1 MAGQLPTI
9 PGAPIPKRR
18 GRPPGS
24 GNKRSVDLAK
34 YLEATF
40 AGATPGVQAA
50 QVSMC
55 TPAEIRRARADA
67 KALGIKD
74 LGLQPIALA
83 MVVKAHKLAKALGHD
98 TTPAGAWSAMQRER
112 EGLMAY
118 VHQKQ
123 APKADKGEAAQL
135 PLVIMME
142 DGADVGAAIDF
153 AEADPDEIEF
163 MEEIPTP

>member
-1 MAGQLPTI
+1 MSDQLPTV

-50 QVSMC
+50 QVSMV
-55 TPAEIRRARADA
+55 TPAEIRRARSDA
-67 KALGIKD
+67 KELGIRD

-123 APKADKGEAAQL
+123 APKADKGEAVQL

-142 DGADVGAAIDF
+142 DGADLGASMDF
-153 AEADPDEIEF
+153 AEDDADALEII
-163 MEEIPTP
+163 EEIPTP